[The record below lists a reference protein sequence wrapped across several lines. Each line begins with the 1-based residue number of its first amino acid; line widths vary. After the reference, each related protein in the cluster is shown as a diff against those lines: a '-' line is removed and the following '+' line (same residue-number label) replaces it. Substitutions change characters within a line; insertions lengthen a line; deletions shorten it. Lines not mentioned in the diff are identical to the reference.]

1 MSQLPEVSGIRCP
14 WDLAA
19 RVVADDALCTRVS
32 ETAVVAFIRRHS
44 STSSMLMVREAAELR
59 PSQLESVRV
68 PSAHVGMP
76 NYIGVLVVPQAQ
88 SDSRRGVWYESFNEM
103 HHLLD
108 LMIDDGAIDV
118 VTQPL
123 RFEWRFPKAGVREH
137 TPDFLVAVQGG
148 VTLVDVTR
156 AEKLTEDPATLAI
169 FALTAETCRRLGWGY
184 EVRTELPIQRCRNL
198 RFLAGYRNSADLRP
212 VPSSATSMSPATV
225 AELERWSGS
234 RGTALR
240 QIADGKWHVNL
251 DLPISAASQV
261 STVRVE
267 VKRPWIVNL

>member
-19 RVVADDALCTRVS
+19 RVVADDVLCTRVS

-44 STSSMLMVREAAELR
+44 STSSMLMVRDAAELR

-68 PSAHVGMP
+68 PSSHVGMP

-88 SDSRRGVWYESFNEM
+88 GDSRRGVWYESFNEM

-108 LMIDDGAIDV
+108 LMIDDGVIDV

-137 TPDFLVAVQGG
+137 TPDFLVAAQDG
-148 VTLVDVTR
+148 VSLVDVTR
-156 AEKLTEDPATLAI
+156 AEKLGEDPATLTI

-184 EVRTELPIQRCRNL
+184 EVRTELPAQRCRNL
-198 RFLAGYRNSADLRP
+198 RFLAGFRNSAVLRP
-212 VPSSATSMSPATV
+212 VPSSATSVSPATV
-225 AELERWSGS
+225 AELERWSGN
-234 RGTALR
+234 RGTAL
-240 QIADGKWHVNL
+240 QHIADGRWHVNL
-251 DLPISAASQV
+251 DLPISPASQV
-261 STVRVE
+261 STSRVE
-267 VKRPWIVNL
+267 VNRPWIANL